1 MKSMIEE
8 LKKYDIVLILGN
20 YGAGKSSLA
29 REYFGDRKRV
39 NRHEIR
45 YHFKE
50 MTEHGKKWTTEDWD
64 EEIEGFIKR
73 LEYDIIK
80 FLLERNERIV
90 IDNTSVTKKSRE
102 RYINYARRFKKSI
115 ACLFL
120 KKDVSVLLS
129 QNKMREHAVPEHII
143 VRLHAKTEL
152 PTESEG
158 FNKVVVVR

>member
-1 MKSMIEE
+1 MIED

-20 YGAGKSSLA
+20 YGAGKSFLA
-29 REYFGDRKRV
+29 REYFSDRKRV

-45 YHFKE
+45 HHLKE
-50 MTEHGKKWTTEDWD
+50 MTEHGEKWTAEDWN
-64 EEIEGFIKR
+64 EETEGFIKR

-80 FLLERNERIV
+80 FFLERNERIV

-115 ACLFL
+115 GCLFL
-120 KKDVSVLLS
+120 QKDISVLLS
-129 QNKMREHAVPEHII
+129 QNKMREYPVSEHII

-152 PTESEG
+152 PTNQEG
-158 FNKVVVVR
+158 FDKVVVVR